1 MKNILKK
8 LLCIFTAAVMVAAL
22 CAVPASA
29 ASVKLSKSSTN
40 LPIGYSV
47 TLKVTGANDAVW
59 SSSDSSV
66 AAIKSSNGTSAKIV
80 GKKTGTA
87 YIYAKAGGKKLKCK
101 VTVKQS
107 FITASNDS
115 LSLEKGKSQTITLT
129 VKGSKSIA
137 LSNSDKSVCTTSW
150 GKWNDNKIKL
160 KINAKKAGTATIKI
174 YAKGYSKST
183 AETITV
189 KVKNSSNSGGG
200 TGIIIFGSDGSVYI
214 VEDDGFYTD
223 TDNSE
228 ISWDSSENTADSS
241 NTLDSS
247 DVTEKVIA
255 LVNKEREAA
264 GKAALVSDPV
274 LNSVAALRAKEIAE
288 SFSHTRPD
296 GSSCFTAF
304 EDAGIINVY
313 MGENIAAGQRT
324 PAEVMNSWMNSSG
337 HKANILSG
345 DYERIGV
352 GFCQV
357 SGGYGYYWVQVFA
370 SY

>member
-1 MKNILKK
+1 
-8 LLCIFTAAVMVAAL
+8 
-22 CAVPASA
+22 
-29 ASVKLSKSSTN
+29 
-40 LPIGYSV
+40 
-47 TLKVTGANDAVW
+47 LKVTGADDAVW

-66 AAIKSSNGTSAKIV
+66 AAVKSSDGTSAKIV

-87 YIYAKAGGKKLKCK
+87 YIYAKVGSKKLKCK
-101 VTVKQS
+101 VTVRQS

-115 LSLEKGKSQTITLT
+115 LTLEKGKSQTITLT
-129 VKGSKSIA
+129 VKGSKTIA

-160 KINAKKAGTATIKI
+160 TINAKKAGTATIKV
-174 YAKGYSKST
+174 YAKGYSKT
-183 AETITV
+183 TVETITV
-189 KVKNSSNSGGG
+189 KVKNSSASGSG

-214 VEDDGFYTD
+214 VEDDGSYTGTD
-223 TDNSE
+223 SSGSSSDNSGNTG
-228 ISWDSSENTADSS
+228 DSSS
-241 NTLDSS
+241 
-247 DVTEKVIA
+247 VTEKVIE
-255 LVNKEREAA
+255 LVNEERSAA
-264 GKAALVSDPV
+264 GKSTLASDPV
-274 LNSVAALRAKEIAE
+274 LNEVAALRAREIAE

-296 GSSCFTAF
+296 GTSCFTAF
-304 EDAGIINVY
+304 NDAGIVNVY

-324 PAEVMNSWMNSSG
+324 PEEVMNSWMNSSG